1 MINFKKRH
9 FLLHLLGLPM
19 LSVANPG
26 HSVMTPPQAL
36 GPFYPSKLPLD
47 RDADLT
53 MVAGK
58 EEQAA
63 GEIVNL
69 YGSVVDRDNAP
80 ISAASVEIWQ
90 CDAFRTYHHP
100 LDGGGTDPFFQG
112 YGRTV
117 TDDNGRYRFKTI
129 KPVAYPGRAPHIHV
143 RISTDSKELITQIYV
158 KGDPLNQKD
167 FLLNSIADEKAR
179 QSLEIGFNRDA
190 GGKTDEL
197 FAVFNPIL
205 S

>member
-1 MINFKKRH
+1 MNKRH

-19 LSVANPG
+19 LSVTNPAQ
-26 HSVMTPPQAL
+26 SVTTPPQAL

-58 EEQAA
+58 EEQAF

-80 ISAASVEIWQ
+80 ITDASVEIWQ

-117 TDDNGRYRFKTI
+117 TNDKGQYRFKTI

-158 KGDPLNQKD
+158 KGDPLNRED

-179 QSLEIGFNRDA
+179 QSLEIGFNKDA

>member
-19 LSVANPG
+19 LSLANPTR
-26 HSVMTPPQAL
+26 SVTTPPQAL

-58 EEQAA
+58 DEHAA

-69 YGSVVDRDNAP
+69 YGSVVDPDNAP
-80 ISAASVEIWQ
+80 ITEASVEIWQ

-117 TDDNGRYRFKTI
+117 TNDKGHYRFKTI

-179 QSLEIGFNRDA
+179 QSLQIAFNKDA
-190 GGKTDEL
+190 SEKTDEL

>member
-1 MINFKKRH
+1 MININKRH
-9 FLLHLLGLPM
+9 FLLRLLGLPM
-19 LSVANPG
+19 LSCTNSAQ
-26 HSVMTPPQAL
+26 SVTTPPQAL
-36 GPFYPSKLPLD
+36 GPFYPSILPLD

-58 EEQAA
+58 EGKAL

-69 YGSVVDRDNAP
+69 YGSIVDRDNVP
-80 ISAASVEIWQ
+80 IAGASVEIWQ
-90 CDAFRTYHHP
+90 CDAFKTYHHP
-100 LDGGGTDPFFQG
+100 LDGGGTDPSFQG
-112 YGRTV
+112 YGQTV
-117 TDDNGRYRFKTI
+117 TNEKGQYRFKTI

-143 RISTDSKELITQIYV
+143 RISTDSKELVTQIYV
-158 KGDPLNQKD
+158 KGDPHNQRD

-179 QSLEIGFNRDA
+179 RSLEVAFNKDTS
-190 GGKTDEL
+190 GKTDEL

>member
-19 LSVANPG
+19 LSLANPTR
-26 HSVMTPPQAL
+26 SVTTPPQAL

-58 EEQAA
+58 DEQAA

-69 YGSVVDRDNAP
+69 YGSVVDPDNAP
-80 ISAASVEIWQ
+80 ITEASVEIWQ

-117 TDDNGRYRFKTI
+117 TNDKGHYRFKTI

-179 QSLEIGFNRDA
+179 QSLQIGFNKDA